1 VNFVGPP
8 VKGSV
13 PCWKTTRALS
23 AHVQKTRARLPGS
36 LTNQVLVVDR
46 VSLVLSKVVEERLD
60 VGVEGELPGA
70 VRGNEA
76 EHLHRAVWSDVQI
89 PVETSNVDCR
99 NFAAD
104 WVDTTDARK
113 PR

>member
-1 VNFVGPP
+1 VNLVGPP

-13 PCWKTTRALS
+13 PCWKTIRALS
-23 AHVQKTRARLPGS
+23 VHVRDTRARAPGP

-46 VSLVLSKVVEERLD
+46 VSLVLSKVIEEGLD
-60 VGVEGELPGA
+60 VGVEGKLPGA

-76 EHLHRAVWSDVQI
+76 EHLHRAVWSDVQV
-89 PVETSNVDCR
+89 PVETGNVDCS
-99 NFAAD
+99 NFTAD

-113 PR
+113 PW